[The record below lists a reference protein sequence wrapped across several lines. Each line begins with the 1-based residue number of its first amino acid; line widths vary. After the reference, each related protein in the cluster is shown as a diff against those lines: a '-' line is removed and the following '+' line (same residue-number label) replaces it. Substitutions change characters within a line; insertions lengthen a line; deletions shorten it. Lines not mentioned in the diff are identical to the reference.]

1 MAEPTLEKGSEGQ
14 AVEDLQRA
22 LIELDFKPGKV
33 DGRFGVYTETATRAF
48 QTWATLTADGIC
60 GELTWE
66 KLDHADKSDPTLSS
80 GDERVAVRGVQ
91 RRLIELGF
99 DPGEID
105 GRFGPD
111 TEKAVRA
118 FQEKYELET
127 DGVVGPATWERL
139 NSPDGPIDG

>member
-14 AVEDLQRA
+14 AVEDLQKA
-22 LIELDFKPGKV
+22 LIELDFKPGKI
-33 DGRFGVYTETATRAF
+33 DGKFGVYTETAARSF
-48 QTWATLTADGIC
+48 QTWATLTADGIV

-66 KLDHADKSDPTLSS
+66 KLDHADKSDPTVRN

-105 GRFGPD
+105 GRFGPN
-111 TEKAVRA
+111 TEKAVKA
-118 FQEKYELET
+118 FQKKYDLET